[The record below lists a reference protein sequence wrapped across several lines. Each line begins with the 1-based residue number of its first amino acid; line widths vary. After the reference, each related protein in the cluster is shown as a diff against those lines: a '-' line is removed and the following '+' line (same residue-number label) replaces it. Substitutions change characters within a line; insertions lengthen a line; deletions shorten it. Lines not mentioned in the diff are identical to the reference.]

1 MQSIYAPIE
10 RQAAR
15 AAANAKDGA
24 VTIGEQTYLLTFD
37 AREWVYAVT
46 DADGEPVA
54 RFNTKTLANAKRML
68 REWLAS

>member
-1 MQSIYAPIE
+1 MTNIYAPIE
-10 RQAAR
+10 RQAAK
-15 AAANAKDGA
+15 AAANAKNGA
-24 VTIGEQTYLLTFD
+24 VTIGAQTYALTFD

-46 DADGEPVA
+46 DESGEPVV